1 MMAVTLCLH
10 MIYFQNVDGL
20 HLRHV
25 ELSPLSLSCIW
36 NGVSPKQL
44 ACAPCVQMPHSIAP
58 SGFREHSKQ
67 LETSQLG
74 TLKDRNRNVY
84 STFEGTQ
91 L

>member
-10 MIYFQNVDGL
+10 IIYFQNVDGL
-20 HLRHV
+20 HLRRV
-25 ELSPLSLSCIW
+25 EVSPLSLSCIW

-44 ACAPCVQMPHSIAP
+44 ACAPYVQMRHLIPP

-67 LETSQLG
+67 SETSQLG
-74 TLKDRNRNVY
+74 TLKDRNRNVN
-84 STFEGTQ
+84 STFERTQ